1 MSRPAPQQ
9 GRTARR
15 MGFPAAG
22 WVPCRTGHRAL
33 HRAWPADA
41 RQEGWCGFAGEFFK
55 TAIKEIGEGKFG
67 CSVADCDKKFRGA
80 DFVKANLTSDSNLII
95 HTIKVKAIPIDIYP
109 H

>member
-1 MSRPAPQQ
+1 MSRHAPQQ

-15 MGFPAAG
+15 MGFPPCG
-22 WVPCRTGHRAL
+22 WGVPCRTGYRAL
-33 HRAWPADA
+33 HRALRAQDG
-41 RQEGWCGFAGEFFK
+41 RCGFAGEFFK